1 MPDTNKTALTGAS
14 AGADPQKITVKGII
28 EDVIFQNAENGYT
41 ICVID
46 ADGEPVTLTG
56 IIPAA
61 VEGEMISA
69 EGEWVN
75 HPTYGRQFSV
85 SAYSKEMPATAA
97 AILTYLSSGAVKGIG
112 PVTAKRIVDLYGED
126 SLNVI
131 EEHPEWLA
139 DIKGISP
146 KKAGEIAESFRN
158 QYGMRQ
164 VMLYFQG
171 MLSPNLALKV
181 YKQWGNA
188 AIDILRNNPYLLC
201 DEIDGVG
208 FERADALAK
217 SLGFQND
224 DEDRVIAGVKY
235 VLYAELNRSGNCYL
249 PLEILV
255 RRASEILAVSPDLVK
270 DSVVILTH
278 RGEAVAVKYGET
290 TAVYLES
297 VYRTEKYCAEKL
309 KLLCDTKIDI
319 PLLDADGEIAKVEQ
333 ATGLRFAPFQA
344 DAIRF
349 STSEGVVI
357 VTGGPGTGKTTVIR
371 AIIQMFAHLD
381 IKVCLAAPTGR
392 AAKRMTAATDMP
404 AKTIHRLLECEYGAD
419 DKLSFQRNE
428 DNPLEFGAVIV
439 DEASM
444 VDIFLFSAL
453 LRAMK
458 PGTRLILIG
467 DADQLPPVGAGDVF
481 GDLIKC
487 RSFVAVRLNEIF
499 RQGKDSLIITGAHL
513 INSGK
518 LPPLDNKGKDFF
530 FMPRTNGKDVQ
541 ALIAEL
547 CRTRLPK
554 AYGFDALSDIQ
565 VICPSRKGEAG
576 TGAVNALMRELF
588 NPPSA
593 RKAEYTAHG
602 TVFREGDKIMQ
613 IHNNYDIEWHSPDG
627 REGSGIFN
635 GDIGFIE
642 KIDAENQTAT
652 FRFDDDRYADCDI
665 AAFDD
670 LEHAYA
676 ITVHKSQGSEYRAV
690 ILPLLDCP
698 RGLMTRNML
707 YTAVTRAQS
716 LVIIVGKQGVM
727 CDMIENNVRQNKY
740 TGLANMLK
748 PVYVYPEHKM
758 QEGLIPEH
766 EDRAPGDQREKGGE
780 NTDV

>member
-1 MPDTNKTALTGAS
+1 MAENQTPEKTAENGVH
-14 AGADPQKITVKGII
+14 IKGII
-28 EDVIFQNAENGYT
+28 EDVVFQNAENGYT

-61 VEGEMISA
+61 SEGEMISA
-69 EGEWVN
+69 VGEWVN
-75 HPTYGRQFSV
+75 HPTYGKQFSV
-85 SAYSKEMPATAA
+85 TSYSKELPATAA

-139 DIKGISP
+139 DIRGITA
-146 KKAGEIAESFRN
+146 KKAAEISESFRN

-164 VMLYFQG
+164 VLLYFQG

-208 FERADALAK
+208 FERADKLAK
-217 SLGFQND
+217 SLGFQNE

-235 VLYAELNRSGNCYL
+235 VLYNELNRSGNCYM
-249 PLEILV
+249 PLELLV
-255 RRASEILAVSPDLVK
+255 RKAAEILGVSEELAK
-270 DSVVILTH
+270 DCVVILSH
-278 RGEAVAVKYGET
+278 RSEVVAVKYGDV
-290 TAVYLES
+290 TAIYLEN

-309 KLLCDTKIDI
+309 KLLCDTKTDI
-319 PLLDADGEIAKVEQ
+319 PLLEPDAEIAKVERES
-333 ATGLRFAPFQA
+333 GLHFAAFQA

-371 AIIQMFAHLD
+371 AILQMFARLD

-404 AKTIHRLLECEYGAD
+404 AKTIHRLLECEYGSD
-419 DKLSFQRNE
+419 DRMQFMRNE
-428 DNPLEFGAVIV
+428 DNPLEYGAVVV

-444 VDIFLFSAL
+444 VDIFLFAAL

-499 RQGKDSLIITGAHL
+499 RQAKDSLIVTGAHL
-513 INSGK
+513 INNGK
-518 LPPLDNKGKDFF
+518 APPLDNKGKDFF

-541 ALIAEL
+541 TLIAEL

-576 TGAVNALMRELF
+576 TAAINAMMRELF
-588 NPPSA
+588 NPPRSG
-593 RKAEYTAHG
+593 KKEYTAHN
-602 TVFREGDKIMQ
+602 VIFREGDKIMQ
-613 IHNNYDIEWHSPDG
+613 IHNNYDIEWHTPDG
-627 REGSGIFN
+627 RDGSGVFN

-642 KIDAENQTAT
+642 KIDAENQMVTY
-652 FRFDDDRYADCDI
+652 RFDDDRYADCDL
-665 AAFDD
+665 ASFDD
-670 LEHAYA
+670 IEHAYA

-690 ILPLLDCP
+690 IVPLLDCP

-716 LVIIVGKQGVM
+716 LVILIGKQSVM
-727 CDMIENNVRQNKY
+727 FDMIENNTRVCKF

-748 PVYVYPEHKM
+748 PVYVYPEKKV
-758 QEGLIPEH
+758 QEGLFDE
-766 EDRAPGDQREKGGE
+766 RGE
-780 NTDV
+780 ADGNA

>member
-1 MPDTNKTALTGAS
+1 MPENRKDSINNSQNAE
-14 AGADPQKITVKGII
+14 KIIVKGII
-28 EDVIFQNAENGYT
+28 EDIVFRNEDNGYT

-56 IIPAA
+56 IMPGIN
-61 VEGEMISA
+61 EGEMLTA
-69 EGEWVN
+69 EGSWVN
-75 HPTYGRQFSV
+75 HPTYGKQFSV
-85 SAYSKEMPATAA
+85 SGYSKEMPATSA

-146 KKAGEIAESFRN
+146 KKAKEIAESFRN

-171 MLSPNLALKV
+171 LLSPNLALKV

-188 AIDILRNNPYLLC
+188 AIDILRQNPYLLC

-208 FERADALAK
+208 FEKADIFAK
-217 SLGFQND
+217 SLGFENEN
-224 DEDRVIAGVKY
+224 EDRLIAGVKY
-235 VLYAELNRSGNCYL
+235 VLYADLNRSGNCYM
-249 PLEILV
+249 PLDMLTAKASDVLGVSKEDVQETVVMLSH
-255 RRASEILAVSPDLVK
+255 RSEI
-270 DSVVILTH
+270 
-278 RGEAVAVKYGET
+278 VAVKYGDI
-290 TAVYLES
+290 TAIYLEN

-309 KLLCDTKIDI
+309 KLLCDTMAEI
-319 PLLDADGEIAKVEQ
+319 PLLDADVEIAKVEEK
-333 ATGLRFAPFQA
+333 TGIKFARFQA

-349 STSEGVVI
+349 STTEGVVI

-371 AIIQMFAHLD
+371 AIIEMFSRID

-404 AKTIHRLLECEYGAD
+404 AKTIHRLLECEYTDGD
-419 DKLSFQRNE
+419 RLEFQRNE
-428 DNPLEFGAVIV
+428 DNPLDYGAVIV

-453 LRAMK
+453 LRALK
-458 PGTRLILIG
+458 PGTRLLLIG

-499 RQGKDSLIITGAHL
+499 RQSSDSLIITGAHM
-513 INSGK
+513 INNGK
-518 LPPLDNKGKDFF
+518 LPPVDNKGKDFF
-530 FMPRTNGKDVQ
+530 FMPRNTGSEVQ
-541 ALIAEL
+541 SLITEL
-547 CRTRLPK
+547 CSTRLPK
-554 AYGFDALSDIQ
+554 AYGFDSLSDIQ
-565 VICPSRKGEAG
+565 VLCPSRKGDTG
-576 TGAVNALMRELF
+576 TNAINVLMRDIF

-593 RKAEYTAHG
+593 RKTEVIAHG
-602 TVFREGDKIMQ
+602 VTFREGDKIMQ
-613 IHNNYDIEWHSPDG
+613 IHNNYDIEWKSPDG
-627 REGSGIFN
+627 KEGNGIFN
-635 GDIGFIE
+635 GDIGFVE
-642 KIDAENQTAT
+642 SIDAENQTVV
-652 FRFDDDRYADCDI
+652 FRFDDDRFAECDI
-665 AAFDD
+665 SAFDD
-670 LEHAYA
+670 IEHAYA
-676 ITVHKSQGSEYRAV
+676 ITVHKSQGSEYKAV
-690 ILPLLDCP
+690 IVPLFDCP
-698 RGLMTRNML
+698 RGLMTRNLL

-716 LVIIVGKQGVM
+716 LVILTGKLGVM
-727 CDMIENNVRQNKY
+727 CDMIENNTRMNKY

-758 QEGLIPEH
+758 KEGLPEN
-766 EDRAPGDQREKGGE
+766 EKLTPE
-780 NTDV
+780 S

>member
-1 MPDTNKTALTGAS
+1 MAEPIKKEENTNNT
-14 AGADPQKITVKGII
+14 QITVKGII
-28 EDVIFQNAENGYT
+28 EDVVFQNADNGYT

-46 ADGEPVTLTG
+46 ADGEPVTLVG
-56 IIPAA
+56 VIPAA
-61 VEGEMISA
+61 CEGEMISA
-69 EGEWVN
+69 MGEWVN
-75 HPTYGRQFSV
+75 HPTYGKQFSV
-85 SAYSKEMPATAA
+85 SSYSKELPATSA

-146 KKAGEIAESFRN
+146 KKATEIAESFKN

-171 MLSPNLALKV
+171 MLTPNLALKV
-181 YKQWGNA
+181 YRQWGNA
-188 AIDILRNNPYLLC
+188 AIDILRSNPYLLC

-208 FERADALAK
+208 FERADTLAK
-217 SLGFQND
+217 SLGFENE
-224 DEDRVIAGVKY
+224 DEDRVIAGIKY
-235 VLYAELNRSGNCYL
+235 VLYNELNRSGNCYL
-249 PLEILV
+249 PLDILL
-255 RRASEILAVSPDLVK
+255 RRASEILGVSEELVK
-270 DSVVILTH
+270 ECTVILTH
-278 RGEAVAVKYGET
+278 RGEVIAVKYGEV
-290 TAVYLES
+290 TAIYLEN

-319 PLLDADGEIAKVEQ
+319 PLLDADAEIAKVEKD
-333 ATGLRFAPFQA
+333 TGIQFAPFQA

-371 AIIQMFAHLD
+371 AIIRMFARLD
-381 IKVCLAAPTGR
+381 IKACLAAPTGR
-392 AAKRMTAATDMP
+392 AAKRMNAATDMP

-419 DKLSFQRNE
+419 DRLSFQRNE
-428 DNPLEFGAVIV
+428 DNPLDYGAVIV

-444 VDIFLFSAL
+444 IDVFLFSAL

-458 PGTRLILIG
+458 PGTRLLLIG

-481 GDLIKC
+481 GDLIKSG
-487 RSFVAVRLNEIF
+487 SFVAVRLDEIF
-499 RQGKDSLIITGAHL
+499 RQGKDSRIITGAHM
-513 INSGK
+513 INHGK
-518 LPPLDNKGKDFF
+518 MPPLDNKGKDFF
-530 FMPRTNGKDVQ
+530 FMPRPNGRDVQ
-541 ALIAEL
+541 SLIAEL

-554 AYGFDALSDIQ
+554 AYGFDALGDIQ

-576 TGAVNALMRELF
+576 TGAINQLMRELF
-588 NPPSA
+588 NPPSP
-593 RKAEYTAHG
+593 RKKEYTAHN

-613 IHNNYDIEWHSPDG
+613 IHNNYDIEWHTPDG
-627 REGSGIFN
+627 REGSGVFN

-642 KIDAENQTAT
+642 KIDTAEQTVV
-652 FRFDDDRYADCDI
+652 FRFDDDRYADCDL

-670 LEHAYA
+670 IEHAYA

-716 LVIIVGKQGVM
+716 LVIITGKQSVM

-740 TGLANMLK
+740 TGLSNMLRPIYK
-748 PVYVYPEHKM
+748 HREQDS
-758 QEGLIPEH
+758 QEGLTTQHDP
-766 EDRAPGDQREKGGE
+766 
-780 NTDV
+780 N

>member
-1 MPDTNKTALTGAS
+1 MPEETRPTVKENDTAEL
-14 AGADPQKITVKGII
+14 TVKGII
-28 EDVIFQNAENGYT
+28 EDVVFQNAENGYT
-41 ICVID
+41 ICIID

-56 IIPAA
+56 IIPCA
-61 VEGEMISA
+61 A
-69 EGEWVN
+69 EGELISAKGTWVN
-75 HPTYGRQFSV
+75 HPTYGKQFSV
-85 SAYSKEMPATAA
+85 TAYSKEMPATSA

-112 PVTAKRIVDLYGED
+112 PVTAQRIVDIYGEE
-126 SLNVI
+126 SLSVI

-146 KKAGEIAESFRN
+146 KKAKEISESFKN

-164 VMLYFQG
+164 VLLYFQG
-171 MLSPNLALKV
+171 MLTPNLALKV

-188 AIDILRNNPYLLC
+188 AIDILRQNPYLLC

-208 FERADALAK
+208 FERADTLAK

-235 VLYAELNRSGNCYL
+235 VLQSELNRSGNCYL

-255 RRASEILAVSPDLVK
+255 NRAAEILGVSADAAK
-270 DSVVILTH
+270 EGVVILSH
-278 RGEAVAVKYGET
+278 RGEAVAVKYGDI
-290 TAVYLES
+290 TAIYLEN

-319 PLLDADGEIAKVEQ
+319 PLLDADAEIAKVESD
-333 ATGLRFAPFQA
+333 TGIQFARFQA

-371 AIIQMFAHLD
+371 AIIQMFARLD

-419 DKLSFQRNE
+419 DKLAFQRNE
-428 DNPLEFGAVIV
+428 DNPLDYGAVIV

-453 LRAMK
+453 LRAMR
-458 PGTRLILIG
+458 PGTRLLLIG

-487 RSFVAVRLNEIF
+487 RSFVVVRLDEIF
-499 RQGKDSLIITGAHL
+499 RQGKDSRIITGAHL
-513 INSGK
+513 INHGQ

-530 FMPRTNGKDVQ
+530 FMPRKTGAEVQ
-541 ALIAEL
+541 ALLSEL

-565 VICPSRKGEAG
+565 IICPSRKGEAG
-576 TGAVNALMRELF
+576 TGAINALMRELF
-588 NPPSA
+588 NPPSPH
-593 RKAEYTAHG
+593 KKEYTAHN

-613 IHNNYDIEWHSPDG
+613 IHNNYDIEWHTADG

-642 KIDAENQTAT
+642 NQTVC
-652 FRFDDDRYADCDI
+652 FRFDDDRHASCDL

-670 LEHAYA
+670 IEHAYA

-690 ILPLLDCP
+690 LLPLLDCP

-707 YTAVTRAQS
+707 YTAVTRAKS
-716 LVIIVGKQGVM
+716 LVILIGKQTIM
-727 CDMIENNVRQNKY
+727 SDMIENNVRQNKY
-740 TGLANMLK
+740 TGLSNMLK
-748 PVYVYPEHKM
+748 PVYVYPEYKM
-758 QEGLIPEH
+758 QEGLRPNDEQPQP
-766 EDRAPGDQREKGGE
+766 DNASGE
-780 NTDV
+780 PAGNA

>member
-1 MPDTNKTALTGAS
+1 MDQKPEN
-14 AGADPQKITVKGII
+14 AGELTVKGII

-46 ADGEPVTLTG
+46 SDGEPITLTG

-61 VEGEMISA
+61 TEGEMISTK
-69 EGEWVN
+69 GSWVH
-75 HPTYGRQFSV
+75 HPTYGKQFNV
-85 SAYSKEMPATAA
+85 SAYSKELPATAA

-112 PVTAKRIVDLYGED
+112 PVTAKRIVDKYGED

-131 EEHPEWLA
+131 EEHPEWLS

-146 KKAGEIAESFRN
+146 KKAAEIAESFRN

-171 MLSPNLALKV
+171 MLSPAMALKV

-188 AIDILRNNPYLLC
+188 AIDILRENPYLLC

-208 FERADALAK
+208 FERADHLAH
-217 SLGFQND
+217 SLGFEK
-224 DEDRVIAGVKY
+224 EDPDRIMAGIKY
-235 VLYAELNRSGNCYL
+235 VLYKELNQSGNCYL
-249 PLEILV
+249 PLEMLV
-255 RRASEILAVSPDLVK
+255 TRSSELLDVTEELAK
-270 DSVVILTH
+270 ECVVTLSH
-278 RGEAVAVKYGET
+278 RGDAVAVKYGGI
-290 TAVYLES
+290 TAIYLEN

-309 KLLCDTKIDI
+309 KLLCDTKLDI
-319 PLLDADGEIAKVEQ
+319 PLLDADAEIAKAEN
-333 ATGLRFAPFQA
+333 AAGIKFHHFQA

-371 AIIQMFAHLD
+371 AIVSMFARLD
-381 IKVCLAAPTGR
+381 ISVCLAAPTGR

-404 AKTIHRLLECEYGAD
+404 AKTIHRLLECEYGAE
-419 DKLSFQRNE
+419 DKLHFGRNE
-428 DNPLEFGAVIV
+428 DNPLDIGAVIV

-467 DADQLPPVGAGDVF
+467 DADQLPPVGPGDVF

-499 RQGKDSLIITGAHL
+499 RQGKDSMIITGAHL
-513 INSGK
+513 INNGK
-518 LPPLDNKGKDFF
+518 MPPLDNKGKDFF
-530 FMPRTNGKDVQ
+530 FMPRPSGAEVQ
-541 ALIAEL
+541 KLVAEL
-547 CRTRLPK
+547 TTSRLPK
-554 AYGFDALSDIQ
+554 AYGFDSLGDIQ

-576 TGAVNALMRELF
+576 TGAVNAMMRELY
-588 NPPSA
+588 NPP
-593 RKAEYTAHG
+593 RYGKAEYTSHN

-627 REGSGIFN
+627 REGSGVFN

-642 KIDAENQTAT
+642 KIDTENQTVT
-652 FRFDDDRYADCDI
+652 FRFDDDRYADCDL

-670 LEHAYA
+670 IEHAYA

-690 ILPLLDCP
+690 ILPLLDLP

-716 LVIIVGKQGVM
+716 LVILVGKQSVILE
-727 CDMIENNVRQNKY
+727 MIENNVRRDKY
-740 TGLANMLK
+740 TGLSNMLK
-748 PVYVYPEHKM
+748 PVYVYPKERMM
-758 QEGLIPEH
+758 QNITGLTNEQL
-766 EDRAPGDQREKGGE
+766 EELREALDQDEE
-780 NTDV
+780 LT

>member
-1 MPDTNKTALTGAS
+1 MPENFKNPAAS
-14 AGADPQKITVKGII
+14 AGTAPGNADKLTVKGII
-28 EDVIFQNAENGYT
+28 EDVIFQNADNGYT

-46 ADGEPVTLTG
+46 ADGEPITLTG

-61 VEGEMISA
+61 AEGEMISA
-69 EGEWVN
+69 QGEWVN
-75 HPTYGRQFSV
+75 HPTYGKQFSV
-85 SAYSKEMPATAA
+85 SSYSKEMPATAA

-146 KKAGEIAESFRN
+146 KKAKEIAESFKN

-235 VLYAELNRSGNCYL
+235 VLYSELNRSGNCYL
-249 PLEILV
+249 PLEVLTQRAAEILGV
-255 RRASEILAVSPDLVK
+255 SAELTKDCIVILSHRSEI
-270 DSVVILTH
+270 
-278 RGEAVAVKYGET
+278 VAVKYGDI
-290 TAVYLES
+290 TAIYLES

-319 PLLDADGEIAKVEQ
+319 PLLDADAEIAKVES
-333 ATGLRFAPFQA
+333 ATGIRFAAFQA

-371 AIIQMFAHLD
+371 AIIQMFGRLD

-428 DNPLEFGAVIV
+428 DNPLDFGAVIV

-513 INSGK
+513 INNGK

-530 FMPRTNGKDVQ
+530 FMPRSTGRDVQ
-541 ALIAEL
+541 TLISEL

-576 TGAVNALMRELF
+576 TVAINALMRELF
-588 NPPSA
+588 NPPSS
-593 RKAEYTAHG
+593 RKAEYFSHN

-635 GDIGFIE
+635 GDIGFID
-642 KIDAENQTAT
+642 KIDTENQTVT

-665 AAFDD
+665 NAFDD
-670 LEHAYA
+670 IEHAYA

-716 LVIIVGKQGVM
+716 LVIIVGKQSVM

-748 PVYVYPEHKM
+748 PVYVYPEKKM
-758 QEGLIPEH
+758 QEGLFDEH
-766 EDRAPGDQREKGGE
+766 GEAKSEKPL
-780 NTDV
+780 

>member
-1 MPDTNKTALTGAS
+1 MPEQNRLPDKAEAPNNAEL
-14 AGADPQKITVKGII
+14 TVKGII
-28 EDVIFQNAENGYT
+28 EDVVFQNADNGYT

-61 VEGEMISA
+61 AEGEMISA
-69 EGEWVN
+69 KGTWVN
-75 HPTYGRQFSV
+75 HPTYGKQFSV
-85 SAYSKEMPATAA
+85 TAYSKEMPATSA

-112 PVTAKRIVDLYGED
+112 PVMAQRIVDIYGED

-146 KKAGEIAESFRN
+146 KKAKEISESFRN

-164 VMLYFQG
+164 VLLYFQG
-171 MLSPNLALKV
+171 MLTPNLALKV

-188 AIDILRNNPYLLC
+188 AIDILRQNPYLLC

-235 VLYAELNRSGNCYL
+235 VLYRELNRSGNCYL
-249 PLEILV
+249 PLELLV
-255 RRASEILAVSPDLVK
+255 RLSSEILGVSAEMTK
-270 DSVVILTH
+270 DAVVILSH
-278 RGEAVAVKYGET
+278 RGEAVAVKYGDT
-290 TAVYLES
+290 TAIYLEN

-319 PLLDADGEIAKVEQ
+319 PLLDADAEIAKVE
-333 ATGLRFAPFQA
+333 ADTGIKFAPFQA

-371 AIIQMFAHLD
+371 AIIQMFARLD

-419 DKLSFQRNE
+419 DKLAFQRNE
-428 DNPLEFGAVIV
+428 DNPLDYGAVIV

-453 LRAMK
+453 LRAMR
-458 PGTRLILIG
+458 PGTRLLLIG

-499 RQGKDSLIITGAHL
+499 RQGKDSRIITGAHL
-513 INSGK
+513 INNGK
-518 LPPLDNKGKDFF
+518 MPPLDNKGKDFF
-530 FMPRTNGKDVQ
+530 FMPRQNGQEVQ
-541 ALIAEL
+541 TLLAEL

-565 VICPSRKGEAG
+565 IICPSRKGDAG
-576 TGAVNALMRELF
+576 TGAINMLMRELF
-588 NPPSA
+588 NPPSP
-593 RKAEYTAHG
+593 RKKEYTSHN

-613 IHNNYDIEWHSPDG
+613 IHNNYDIEWHTADG
-627 REGSGIFN
+627 REGSGVFN

-642 KIDAENQTAT
+642 SIDTENQTVSL
-652 FRFDDDRYADCDI
+652 RFDDDRHAACDF

-670 LEHAYA
+670 IEHAYA

-690 ILPLLDCP
+690 LLPLLDCP

-707 YTAVTRAQS
+707 YTAVTRAKS
-716 LVIIVGKQGVM
+716 LAILVGKQSVM
-727 CDMIENNVRQNKY
+727 SDMIENNVRQNKY
-740 TGLANMLK
+740 TGLSNMLK
-748 PVYVYPEHKM
+748 PVYVYPEYKM
-758 QEGLIPEH
+758 QEGLRPEH
-766 EDRAPGDQREKGGE
+766 DDTQSTTASELSEDA
-780 NTDV
+780 

>member
-1 MPDTNKTALTGAS
+1 MPDTTL
-14 AGADPQKITVKGII
+14 TVKGII
-28 EDVIFQNAENGYT
+28 EDVVFQNTDNGYT

-46 ADGEPVTLTG
+46 ADGDPITLVG

-69 EGEWVN
+69 VGEWVN
-75 HPTYGRQFSV
+75 HPTYGKQFSV
-85 SAYSKEMPATAA
+85 SSYSKEMPATSA

-146 KKAGEIAESFRN
+146 KKAAEIAESFKN

-171 MLSPNLALKV
+171 MLTPNLALKV

-188 AIDILRNNPYLLC
+188 AIDILRSNPYLLC

-217 SLGFQND
+217 SLGFENE
-224 DEDRVIAGVKY
+224 DEDRVIAGLKY
-235 VLYAELNRSGNCYL
+235 VLYNELNRSGNCYL
-249 PLEILV
+249 PLEVLV
-255 RRASEILAVSPDLVK
+255 RRATEVLSVSEELAK
-270 DSVVILTH
+270 DCTVILTH
-278 RGEAVAVKYGET
+278 RGEAVAVKYGEV
-290 TAVYLES
+290 TAIYLEN

-309 KLLCDTKIDI
+309 KQLCDTKIDI
-319 PLLDADGEIAKVEQ
+319 PLLDADAEIEKVEKD
-333 ATGLRFAPFQA
+333 TGIQFAPFQA

-371 AIIQMFAHLD
+371 AIIRMFARLD

-392 AAKRMTAATDMP
+392 AAKRMTATTDMP

-419 DKLSFQRNE
+419 DRLSFQRNE
-428 DNPLEFGAVIV
+428 DNPLDFGAVIV

-444 VDIFLFSAL
+444 IDIFLFSAL
-453 LRAMK
+453 LRAMR
-458 PGTRLILIG
+458 PGTRLLLIG

-481 GDLIKC
+481 GDLIAC

-499 RQGKDSLIITGAHL
+499 RQGKDSRIITGAHL

-518 LPPLDNKGKDFF
+518 MPPLDNKGKDFF
-530 FMPRTNGKDVQ
+530 FMPRSSGHEVQ
-541 ALIAEL
+541 TLITEL

-554 AYGFDALSDIQ
+554 AYGYDPLGDIQ

-576 TGAVNALMRELF
+576 TGAINLLMRELF
-588 NPPSA
+588 NPAAP
-593 RKAEYTAHG
+593 RKKEYTAHN

-613 IHNNYDIEWHSPDG
+613 IHNNYDLEWHTPDG

-642 KIDAENQTAT
+642 KIDTAEQTVL
-652 FRFDDDRYADCDI
+652 FRFDEDRYTECDL
-665 AAFDD
+665 ASFDD
-670 LEHAYA
+670 IEHAYA

-716 LVIIVGKQGVM
+716 LVILVGKQSVM
-727 CDMIENNVRQNKY
+727 ADMIENNVRQNKY
-740 TGLANMLK
+740 TGLSNMLK
-748 PVYVYPEHKM
+748 PVYIYPDKTA
-758 QEGLIPEH
+758 QEGLTEQH
-766 EDRAPGDQREKGGE
+766 EQPAG
-780 NTDV
+780 T